1 MEKLQS
7 SSNWMEE
14 LRTILPF
21 VGHRNWLLIVDKA
34 FPAQSAPGM
43 KYIDTRQEL
52 LPTLKDV
59 LNEISRNASHLKPI
73 IYTDLEL
80 QYMTENLSSGIED
93 FRNKIYDSVKDFEVK
108 TLLHEEVFAKLKEA
122 SELFEVIVLKTET
135 LKPYTSIF
143 IELDCGYWSSES
155 EKELRENMK
164 IN

>member
-1 MEKLQS
+1 MERLQS

-21 VGHRNWLLIVDKA
+21 LGHRNWLLIVDKA
-34 FPAQSAPGM
+34 FPAQSASGM

-59 LNEISRNASHLKPI
+59 LNEISSNASHLKPI

-80 QYMTENLSSGIED
+80 LCMTDTLSAGIEEL
-93 FRNKIYDSVKDFEVK
+93 RNKINDSLKDFEVK
-108 TLLHEEVFAKLKEA
+108 TLLHEDVFAKLSEA
-122 SELFEVIVLKTET
+122 SKLFEVIVLKTDT

-143 IELDCGYWSSES
+143 IELDCGYWSAER
-155 EKELRENMK
+155 ENQLRENMK
-164 IN
+164 IG